1 MIAIL
6 LESTVG
12 HAGMKI
18 LGYPVQS
25 LGRAAILVVVG
36 TSDSFTPTADLN

>member
-6 LESTVG
+6 LESAVG
-12 HAGMKI
+12 LAGMKI
-18 LGYPVQS
+18 LGQPVQS
-25 LGRAAILVVVG
+25 LGRAAILLVEG